1 MIKSLVKKAL
11 LQGPHRLI
19 QALRKPQIIALQYHS
34 VQENPEQFKDTI
46 GIAITHSRT
55 LFRKQMEWL
64 ATHFVPISIDDLPS
78 ILAGEKALQRRAV
91 VVTFDDGFRDNVEIA
106 AEILEEF
113 GIRGVFYVTAGVIEG
128 PPLWFCQLR
137 KIMQG
142 KSSDEFRKYSSLMA
156 ASSPAERQRTLQELC
171 TSFGVELPMPDLMM
185 SWEQVRALHNRGHVV
200 GSHTVTHPNLAH
212 VAPNEAD
219 SEIRES
225 RTRLEHQLGAEV
237 KHFSYPHP
245 ILFPC
250 FNDATTEMC
259 QRAGYATA
267 VTTSAG
273 TITAESNPFALK
285 RVGPSHDF
293 DEFRW
298 KMEYALMQ
306 G

>member
-11 LQGPHRLI
+11 LSGPHRAI
-19 QALRKPQIIALQYHS
+19 QAVRPPQIIALQYHS
-34 VQENPEQFKDTI
+34 IQENPEEFRNTI
-46 GIAITHSRT
+46 GIAITHSRK

-64 ATHFVPISIDDLPS
+64 AAHFVPISIDDLPS
-78 ILAGEKALQRRAV
+78 ILKGNKPLKRRGV
-91 VVTFDDGFRDNVEIA
+91 LVTFDDGFRDNLEIA
-106 AEILEEF
+106 AEILEQF

-137 KIMQG
+137 KLMSG
-142 KSSDEFRKYSSLMA
+142 RSNDEFRKYSSRMA
-156 ASSPAERQRTLQELC
+156 SARPVERERTLQEICDLQ
-171 TSFGVELPMPDLMM
+171 GVELPKPDLMM
-185 SWEQVRALHNRGHVV
+185 SWEQVRALHRRGHVV

-212 VAPNEAD
+212 VTPEEAD

-225 RTRLEHQLGAEV
+225 RARLEHELEAEV
-237 KHFSYPHP
+237 RHFSYPHP

-259 QRAGYATA
+259 RRAGYATA

-273 TITAESNPFALK
+273 TIKSDSNPFALK
-285 RVGPSHDF
+285 RVGPSHNF